1 MSMDPGAMQQLLS
14 QQLQPP
20 QGATAGGG
28 MGGPQMQGSTATPVG
43 ITAQVMQKM
52 MLMKA
57 LQAQQP
63 QPRLPGMP
71 PPQPI
76 QQANPALQQTN
87 PMMQQQ
93 PLPGAQNV

>member
-14 QQLQPP
+14 QQLQQP
-20 QGATAGGG
+20 QGAGGPA
-28 MGGPQMQGSTATPVG
+28 PQMQGSTATPVG
-43 ITAQVMQKM
+43 IGAQVMQKL

-57 LQAQQP
+57 LQGQPPQP
-63 QPRLPGMP
+63 QLPGMP
-71 PPQPI
+71 PPI